1 MPMFLKRLRVSLE
14 IVVSV
19 VVMATGTALW
29 LLMAVPDPVSILIGS
44 VGFAMYFMAMTD
56 MEETCEK
63 LARKKE
69 VQSARI
75 RTTRQDVPNVPNVP
89 GIAVEKR
96 L

>member
-1 MPMFLKRLRVSLE
+1 MTIFLKWLRVSLE

-56 MEETCEK
+56 METCEK
-63 LARKKE
+63 LAREKKG
-69 VQSARI
+69 QSVRI
-75 RTTRQDVPNVPNVP
+75 ITTRQDVPNVP

>member
-1 MPMFLKRLRVSLE
+1 MTMFLKWLRVSLE

-44 VGFAMYFMAMTD
+44 VGFAMYFMAMRD
-56 MEETCEK
+56 METCEK

-69 VQSARI
+69 GQSARI
-75 RTTRQDVPNVPNVP
+75 ITTRQDVPNDIPNVP
-89 GIAVEKR
+89 SLAAEKR

>member
-1 MPMFLKRLRVSLE
+1 MHMFLKRLRVSLE

-29 LLMAVPDPVSILIGS
+29 LYMAVPDPVSILIGF
-44 VGFAMYFMAMTD
+44 VGFAMYFMAMAD
-56 MEETCEK
+56 MDRCEK
-63 LARKKE
+63 IARKKE